1 MFFVV
6 KDTQCISQREWI
18 QRGLAKN
25 NKYLPDLMTSL
36 QSDTDN
42 DDNDEAS
49 DGVVV
54 FRSHSEAANIK
65 VQSFY

>member
-18 QRGLAKN
+18 QRGLTNN
-25 NKYLPDLMTSL
+25 NKFLPDLKTSL
-36 QSDTDN
+36 ESDADYN
-42 DDNDEAS
+42 DDTS

-54 FRSHSEAANIK
+54 FRSHSEATNK

>member
-1 MFFVV
+1 MFFLT
-6 KDTQCISQREWI
+6 KDTECISQREWI
-18 QRGLAKN
+18 QRGLTKN
-25 NKYLPDLMTSL
+25 NKYLPDLATSFE
-36 QSDTDN
+36 SDN
-42 DDNDEAS
+42 DDSDDAS